1 MISNKKTK
9 TIISILKR
17 MYPGA
22 KCSLT
27 YSNPLQLLIATI
39 LSAQCT
45 DERVNKTTPALFK
58 RFKSAKDFAA
68 VDITQIEEIIKSCG
82 FYRSKA
88 KSISETCK
96 RLAADY
102 KGIVPNKIE
111 DLLKFRGVARK
122 TANVVLGN
130 VFHDPQGV
138 VVDTHMIRIANRLGL
153 TKNKDPIK
161 IEQDLNKI
169 IPKKEWTMFSHY
181 VIAHGRAVCK
191 AQNPKCDV
199 CPLKKYCEY
208 YKKIYY
214 R

>member
-1 MISNKKTK
+1 MYMYLFYIFVVFLDRRTLLGICSFTIYVIIFGKLANYKNINCHTRFMDKKEQSK
-9 TIISILKR
+9 KIILILKKS
-17 MYPGA
+17 YPLA
-22 KCSLT
+22 KCSLN

-45 DERVNKTTPALFK
+45 DKRVNKTTPALFK
-58 RFKSAKDFAA
+58 RFKTAKDFASA
-68 VDITQIEEIIKSCG
+68 HIVEIENIVKSCG

-138 VVDTHMIRIANRLGL
+138 VVDTHMIRIANRLG
-153 TKNKDPIK
+153 
-161 IEQDLNKI
+161 
-169 IPKKEWTMFSHY
+169 
-181 VIAHGRAVCK
+181 
-191 AQNPKCDV
+191 
-199 CPLKKYCEY
+199 
-208 YKKIYY
+208 
-214 R
+214 